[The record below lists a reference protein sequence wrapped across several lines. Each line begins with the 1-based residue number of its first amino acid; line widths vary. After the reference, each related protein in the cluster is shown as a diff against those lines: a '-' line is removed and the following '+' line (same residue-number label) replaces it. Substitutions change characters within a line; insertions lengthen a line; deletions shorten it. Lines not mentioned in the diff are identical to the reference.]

1 MTRLWRPVAVAA
13 LAAIAVATLGALMT
27 DLGTWYAGLTKP
39 SWQPPDWM
47 FPPAWTAIFA
57 LSAIAGVVAWR
68 NAPDAR
74 AREAILVL
82 FALNGFLNILWSAL
96 FFRLKRP
103 DWALYEV
110 ALFWLSILLL
120 IVVLARWSKVASGL
134 LVPYLVWVGVAAL
147 LNYRVVQLNASF

>member
-120 IVVLARWSKVASGL
+120 IVVLARWSKVSSLL
-134 LVPYLVWVGVAAL
+134 LVPYLGWVSFAAF
-147 LNYRVVQLNASF
+147 LNYTVVRLNAPF